1 MFVSL
6 LYNIFVFIFC
16 VILKLNHAIQLIGA
30 FSVKNKI
37 NSLLRSFILAIFLSL
52 PIAFISNSSQASFEE
67 GIFVFPEE
75 NRRAPFIHL
84 INKAMRTIRMA
95 AYKFEDDNMCTA
107 LLGAAN
113 RGVKI
118 TILKEP
124 NIWMRPDLPPEVQGG
139 GGLDEKLAHENIKIC
154 PTPSHFNQTHSKM
167 ILVDD
172 TQAIVTT
179 SNFTDMDDPFYRD
192 FGIVV
197 TDPNVLKS
205 LQTVFDADT
214 NNQSRFAPQPV
225 FEETSAVWGP
235 DHQRPTLLK
244 MIMGARHQIYVFQQ
258 SLQDPGIARA
268 LAEAAKRNV
277 SVRVIMTEAPFKGV
291 DKNIPNH
298 ILLKDAG
305 AKVMLCNPEY
315 RYIHAKVLI
324 VDGTM
329 YVGSCNFYTPS
340 IDETR
345 ELGILTPQSSHVE
358 RIIQVFEQD
367 WEQSKPFKIP
377 EEETKAS

>member
-118 TILKEP
+118 TILKE
-124 NIWMRPDLPPEVQGG
+124 
-139 GGLDEKLAHENIKIC
+139 
-154 PTPSHFNQTHSKM
+154 
-167 ILVDD
+167 
-172 TQAIVTT
+172 
-179 SNFTDMDDPFYRD
+179 
-192 FGIVV
+192 
-197 TDPNVLKS
+197 
-205 LQTVFDADT
+205 
-214 NNQSRFAPQPV
+214 
-225 FEETSAVWGP
+225 
-235 DHQRPTLLK
+235 
-244 MIMGARHQIYVFQQ
+244 
-258 SLQDPGIARA
+258 
-268 LAEAAKRNV
+268 
-277 SVRVIMTEAPFKGV
+277 
-291 DKNIPNH
+291 
-298 ILLKDAG
+298 
-305 AKVMLCNPEY
+305 
-315 RYIHAKVLI
+315 
-324 VDGTM
+324 
-329 YVGSCNFYTPS
+329 
-340 IDETR
+340 
-345 ELGILTPQSSHVE
+345 
-358 RIIQVFEQD
+358 
-367 WEQSKPFKIP
+367 
-377 EEETKAS
+377 